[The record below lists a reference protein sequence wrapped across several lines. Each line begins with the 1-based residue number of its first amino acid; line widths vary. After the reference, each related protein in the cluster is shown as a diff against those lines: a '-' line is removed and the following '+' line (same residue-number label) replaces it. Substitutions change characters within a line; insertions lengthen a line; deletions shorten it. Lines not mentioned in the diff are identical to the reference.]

1 MMRADLRWLAA
12 CAATLVCFDAHG
24 LLPSCSVANA
34 TLAFGTYN
42 PVIGTPTTANAS
54 ITVTCSAVV
63 SLSTQVPY
71 TLLLSAGS
79 GTITNR
85 KMVSGANSLPY
96 NIYTTSSYTTVWD
109 NTTGVSGNVTVTPLL
124 GQGTDTQIA
133 YGRILAMQPVPVGMY
148 IDTLVITVNF

>member
-1 MMRADLRWLAA
+1 MMRTDVRLLAA
-12 CAATLVCFDAHG
+12 CVAALVCCDAQA

-54 ITVTCSAVV
+54 IVVTCSAVV

-79 GTITNR
+79 GTIANR

-96 NIYTTSSYTTVWD
+96 NIYTTSSYATVWD

-133 YGRILAMQPVPVGMY
+133 YGRILALQPVPVGTY
-148 IDTLVITVNF
+148 TDSLVITVSF